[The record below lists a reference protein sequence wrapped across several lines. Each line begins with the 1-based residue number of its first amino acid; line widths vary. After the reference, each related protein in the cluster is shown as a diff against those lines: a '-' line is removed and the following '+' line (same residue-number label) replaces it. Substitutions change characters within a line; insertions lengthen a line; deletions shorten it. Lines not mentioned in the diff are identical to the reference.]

1 MQDEVPQHNIKMYRR
16 VDMAKSVFQQQ
27 GKRNWDSSNGRY
39 VPNAEWRRSVHRLR
53 MKFAMLPAI
62 GWSLF
67 VTAAHVVQEHDF
79 RLWVD
84 GKEVRLKKDDA
95 ILFKY
100 KQAEDGADI
109 AVFRLEGFNS
119 PLEFDTSTPQTDML
133 LDSISYEH
141 IVEGSLNTDNIFLD
155 ESRDCY
161 KLIECK
167 ATIEALA
174 GNYFNARLQL
184 FWNQE
189 VVVAL
194 CFIRGKCLAFF
205 MAGN

>member
-1 MQDEVPQHNIKMYRR
+1 MKNYVFPT
-16 VDMAKSVFQQQ
+16 VDDLNDGCGVLV
-27 GKRNWDSSNGRY
+27 GN
-39 VPNAEWRRSVHRLR
+39 
-53 MKFAMLPAI
+53 
-62 GWSLF
+62 LF

-84 GKEVRLKKDDA
+84 GKEVRLKKDDS

-141 IVEGSLNTDNIFLD
+141 IVEGSPNTDNIFLD

-161 KLIECK
+161 KLIECN
-167 ATIEALA
+167 ATIEELA
-174 GNYFNARLQL
+174 GNFYQCKTSVILKPGISGSPVFHNGKVFGILHGGQL
-184 FWNQE
+184 GTNHCVFQSSSSILTLLRQAE
-189 VVVAL
+189 TL
-194 CFIRGKCLAFF
+194 K
-205 MAGN
+205 

>member
-1 MQDEVPQHNIKMYRR
+1 MKDFVFPT
-16 VDMAKSVFQQQ
+16 VDDLNDGCGVLV
-27 GKRNWDSSNGRY
+27 GN
-39 VPNAEWRRSVHRLR
+39 
-53 MKFAMLPAI
+53 
-62 GWSLF
+62 LF

-79 RLWVD
+79 RLRVD
-84 GKEVRLKKDDA
+84 GKDVCLKKDDA

-100 KQAEDGADI
+100 QQAEDGADI

-133 LDSISYEH
+133 LDSVSYGH
-141 IVEGSLNTDNIFLD
+141 IVEGSPNTDNIFLN

-174 GNYFNARLQL
+174 GNFFQCKTSVILKPGSSGSPVFHKGNVFGILHARQLGTNHCVFQSSCSVLTLLQQVETL
-184 FWNQE
+184 
-189 VVVAL
+189 
-194 CFIRGKCLAFF
+194 K
-205 MAGN
+205 

>member
-1 MQDEVPQHNIKMYRR
+1 MKNYVFPT
-16 VDMAKSVFQQQ
+16 VDDLNDGCGVLV
-27 GKRNWDSSNGRY
+27 GN
-39 VPNAEWRRSVHRLR
+39 
-53 MKFAMLPAI
+53 
-62 GWSLF
+62 LF

-84 GKEVRLKKDDA
+84 GKEVRLKKDDS

-141 IVEGSLNTDNIFLD
+141 IVEGSPNTDNIFLD

-161 KLIECK
+161 KLIECN
-167 ATIEALA
+167 ATIEELA
-174 GNYFNARLQL
+174 GNFYQCKTSVILKPGSSGSPVFHNGKVFGILHGGQL
-184 FWNQE
+184 GTNHCVFQSSSSILTLLRQAE
-189 VVVAL
+189 TL
-194 CFIRGKCLAFF
+194 K
-205 MAGN
+205 

>member
-1 MQDEVPQHNIKMYRR
+1 MKNYVFPT
-16 VDMAKSVFQQQ
+16 VDDLNDGCGVLV
-27 GKRNWDSSNGRY
+27 GN
-39 VPNAEWRRSVHRLR
+39 
-53 MKFAMLPAI
+53 
-62 GWSLF
+62 LF

-184 FWNQE
+184 F
-189 VVVAL
+189 
-194 CFIRGKCLAFF
+194 
-205 MAGN
+205 

>member
-1 MQDEVPQHNIKMYRR
+1 MKDFVFPT
-16 VDMAKSVFQQQ
+16 VDDLNDGCGVLV
-27 GKRNWDSSNGRY
+27 GN
-39 VPNAEWRRSVHRLR
+39 
-53 MKFAMLPAI
+53 
-62 GWSLF
+62 LF

-79 RLWVD
+79 RLRVD
-84 GKEVRLKKDDA
+84 GKDVCLKKDDA

-141 IVEGSLNTDNIFLD
+141 IVEGSPNTDNIFLD
-155 ESRDCY
+155 ESREWY

-167 ATIEALA
+167 ATIEEVA
-174 GNYFNARLQL
+174 GNFYQCKTSVILKPGSSGSPVFHNGKVFGILHGGQL
-184 FWNQE
+184 GTNHCVFQSSSSILTLLRQTE
-189 VVVAL
+189 TL
-194 CFIRGKCLAFF
+194 K
-205 MAGN
+205 

>member
-1 MQDEVPQHNIKMYRR
+1 MKDFVFPT
-16 VDMAKSVFQQQ
+16 VDDLNDGCGVLV
-27 GKRNWDSSNGRY
+27 GN
-39 VPNAEWRRSVHRLR
+39 
-53 MKFAMLPAI
+53 
-62 GWSLF
+62 LF

-79 RLWVD
+79 RLRVD
-84 GKEVRLKKDDA
+84 GKDVCLKKDDA

-141 IVEGSLNTDNIFLD
+141 IVEGSPNTDNIFLD

-161 KLIECK
+161 KLIECN
-167 ATIEALA
+167 ATIEELA
-174 GNYFNARLQL
+174 GNFYQCKTSVILKPGSSGSPVFHNGKVFGILHGGQL
-184 FWNQE
+184 GTNHCVFQSSSSILTLLRQAE
-189 VVVAL
+189 TL
-194 CFIRGKCLAFF
+194 K
-205 MAGN
+205 

>member
-1 MQDEVPQHNIKMYRR
+1 MKNYVFPT
-16 VDMAKSVFQQQ
+16 VDDLNDGCGVLV
-27 GKRNWDSSNGRY
+27 GN
-39 VPNAEWRRSVHRLR
+39 
-53 MKFAMLPAI
+53 
-62 GWSLF
+62 LF

-161 KLIECK
+161 KLIECN
-167 ATIEALA
+167 ATIEELA
-174 GNYFNARLQL
+174 GNFYQCKTSVILKPGSSGSPVFHNGKVFGILHGGQL
-184 FWNQE
+184 GTNHCVFQSSSSILTLLRQAE
-189 VVVAL
+189 TL
-194 CFIRGKCLAFF
+194 K
-205 MAGN
+205 